1 MAKKSLSRTENI
13 LENKIDSTTPI
24 EESPQSRVEKL
35 LVQMNTGSGSGEV
48 VDLSGIQQDIVSLQN
63 KVSMN
68 ETTLYDSL
76 TSLTNKIK
84 DNEVQ
89 VTGQIG
95 YLTSIVNANKTST
108 DEIIESIENNIE
120 ALDEEVHEPEILN
133 APIEIEGAF
142 PQVLPG
148 YFNDAQM
155 NEMYVWTYFVPD
167 PTGSKLPNKQ
177 AGMEHLDDLIKKCF
191 MYHEEF
197 KKLQTSIENL
207 TKAYNTLYQACKA
220 QGIIQ

>member
-13 LENKIDSTTPI
+13 LENKINSAIPI
-24 EESPQSRVEKL
+24 EEPPQSRVEKL
-35 LVQMNTGSGSGEV
+35 LVQLNTIGGSRPAEV
-48 VDLSGIQQDIVSLQN
+48 VDLSEIRANIASLQDGLGTIQN
-63 KVSMN
+63 GLNALSQAVN
-68 ETTLYDSL
+68 
-76 TSLTNKIK
+76 N
-84 DNEVQ
+84 NH
-89 VTGQIG
+89 TGTI
-95 YLTSIVNANKTST
+95 
-108 DEIIESIENNIE
+108 DIIESIENNIE
-120 ALDEEVHEPEILN
+120 ALDEEIHEPEILN

-167 PTGSKLPNKQ
+167 PNGSKLPDKQ

-191 MYHEEF
+191 MYHDEF
-197 KKLQTSIENL
+197 KKLQTSIDNL
-207 TKAYNTLYQACKA
+207 TTAYNTLYQACKA